1 LKKCLPEAVQKVPDA
16 RQVKLVPA
24 KAGIHFNNEAY
35 FLYVE

>member
-1 LKKCLPEAVQKVPDA
+1 LKKLLLEAVEKVTDA
-16 RQVKLVPA
+16 RQAKLVPA